1 MSNEQGENR
10 AESDPLQELEQL
22 RERIDE
28 VDEQILQ
35 SLAKRFE
42 LVSKIGKLKR
52 HHGLKVY
59 DSERAQGVEKKWRL
73 CAERFGFSPECAAKI
88 YKIIHECS
96 VEAQRN
102 IKD

>member
-1 MSNEQGENR
+1 MSNKQGKNR

-35 SLAKRFE
+35 SLAERFE
-42 LVSKIGKLKR
+42 LVSKIGELKHR
-52 HHGLKVY
+52 HSLKVY
-59 DSERAQGVEKKWRL
+59 DPERAQEAVNKWRL
-73 CAERFGFSPECAAKI
+73 YAEQFGFSPECAAKI
-88 YKIIHECS
+88 YKTIHDCS